1 MTTLPL
7 VALKAPLTGH
17 INGAMDN
24 ATILIIKTGSATPLA
39 RQRFGDFDRWFMR
52 VLGPLGF
59 SGQVVSPAA
68 GEPLPEGEALD
79 AMAGVIVTGSAAMVS
94 HRLDWSEQ
102 TAAWLA
108 RVAARDHLPMLG
120 VCYGHQL
127 IAHAL
132 GGRVGP
138 NPNGLKMGT
147 AVLEDVVQDD
157 ALMSAVEEGSQ
168 VQITHFESVL
178 EVPPGARRLARTGG
192 DPNHALHFGGR
203 CWGVQFHPEFDAAI
217 MRSYIE
223 ARAEQLESE
232 GFDPDGLL
240 AGVTETPAGT
250 AVLQRFASICRA

>member
-1 MTTLPL
+1 MSNQAVLRPCRR
-7 VALKAPLTGH
+7 VH
-17 INGAMDN
+17 YGAMDN

-39 RQRFGDFDRWFMR
+39 RERHGDFERWFMR
-52 VLGPLGF
+52 VLAPLGF
-59 SGQVVSPAA
+59 TEQVVLPAE
-68 GEPLPEGEALD
+68 GEALPEGEVLD

-94 HRLDWSEQ
+94 HRLDWSEH

-108 RVAARDHLPMLG
+108 RVAARDRLPILG

-147 AVLEDVVQDD
+147 VVLEDVVRDD
-157 ALMSAVEEGSQ
+157 ALMSAADEGSK

-178 EVPPGARRLARTGG
+178 ELPPGARRLARTAG

-232 GFDPDGLL
+232 GLDADGLL
-240 AGVTETPAGT
+240 AGVVETPVGPA
-250 AVLQRFASICRA
+250 LLRRFARICQETD

>member
-1 MTTLPL
+1 MST
-7 VALKAPLTGH
+7 
-17 INGAMDN
+17 

-39 RQRFGDFDRWFMR
+39 RERYGDFDRWFMR

-59 SGQVVSPAA
+59 DDRIVSPAA
-68 GEPLPEGEALD
+68 GEPLPEGDALD
-79 AMAGVIVTGSAAMVS
+79 RFAGVIVTGSAAMVS
-94 HRLDWSEQ
+94 HRLDWSEH
-102 TAAWLA
+102 TARWLA
-108 RVAARDHLPMLG
+108 TVAATDRLPILG

-147 AVLEDVVQDD
+147 VVLEDLVQDD
-157 ALMSAVEEGSQ
+157 ALMSVVDAGSK

-178 EVPPGARRLARTGG
+178 EMPPAARRLARTTG

-217 MRSYIE
+217 MRTYIE
-223 ARAEQLESE
+223 ARAKKLESE
-232 GFDPDGLL
+232 GLDSQKLL
-240 AGVTETPAGT
+240 AEVSETPAGP
-250 AVLQRFASICRA
+250 ALLRRFAELCQQTARAGLPGPRQEFRSGPSG